1 MGLSMILK
9 IPRMGGIIVYG
20 YGCWRK
26 KGADGTLNVP
36 NPMSWFLDMIEGWK

>member
-1 MGLSMILK
+1 MDLSMILK

-26 KGADGTLNVP
+26 GADGTLNVP
-36 NPMSWFLDMIEGWK
+36 NPMSWILDMIEGWK